1 MKLAVWGA
9 TGHVGKALTVEL
21 VKRGV
26 SLDIFVR
33 DTAKGCEFLHKE
45 RLNNIGVFPIT
56 DFDAEGYNGVVN
68 CIGIGSPDIL
78 ARYPQRIF
86 QITEE
91 FDALLI
97 KNAIKYP
104 KCVFVNISSGA
115 VYGTDFENP
124 ASKQTIS
131 GFSPNDLNSNKYYG
145 MAKLYSETKHRAIA
159 ESSIIDL
166 RMFAFFSRFIDIDT
180 RYFMTEICHS
190 ILDHTVFKTSEGDFT
205 RDFIHPFDLAEMV
218 MRCVSNGGNTVYDL
232 YSAAPVTKW
241 DIIRYCA
248 ETFSLSY
255 SVETVLDSPT
265 GEKSNY
271 YSVFHNGEEIGY
283 QPRYT
288 ALESLSDELHQ
299 LISEAK
305 G

>member
-9 TGHVGKALTVEL
+9 TGHVGKALTSEL

-45 RLNNIGVFPIT
+45 RLNNIGVFTIT
-56 DFDAEGYNGVVN
+56 DFDAEGYNGVIN
-68 CIGIGSPDIL
+68 CIGIGSPDII
-78 ARYPQRIF
+78 AQYPQRIF

-131 GFSPNDLNSNKYYG
+131 GFSPNELNSNKYYG
-145 MAKLYSETKHRAIA
+145 MAKLYSETKHRANA

-180 RYFMTEICHS
+180 RYFMTEICQS
-190 ILDHTVFKTSEGDFT
+190 ILNKTVLKTSQNDFT
-205 RDFIHPFDLAEMV
+205 RDFIHPFDLTEMV
-218 MRCVSNGGNTVYDL
+218 MRCVSTGGNAAYDL

-241 DIIRYCA
+241 DIIHYFEEAFGLRYA
-248 ETFSLSY
+248 LETALA
-255 SVETVLDSPT
+255 SPT
-265 GEKSNY
+265 GEKNNY
-271 YSVFHNGEEIGY
+271 YSVFHSGGEIGY

-288 ALESLSDELHQ
+288 SLESLSDELHQ